1 MSRVTVSPQVLWW
14 ALNRSGVDVERLHK
28 KLPVSKWLS
37 GEAEPTL
44 KQLESFSVSTRTPFG
59 YLFLSEPPE
68 EVLPIRFFRTLGDEA
83 LGEASPDFIRDGTD
97 GYDAS
102 GVDA

>member
-14 ALNRSGVDVERLHK
+14 ALNRSGVDVERLQK